1 MLLRPDGRGSSSRMT
16 VVESLRGQLLVAAPD
31 MLDPNFRRAV
41 VLVGEHGDE
50 GAMGIVL
57 NRRTD
62 VTVDEAAPILA
73 DLVDGDE
80 LVHVGGPVQ
89 PQAIV
94 VLGEFD
100 DPERAGVLI
109 FGSVGFLPGEIDD
122 AEELGELA
130 RARVF
135 AGYAGWGPGQLET
148 ELEES
153 AWIVEPAVPDDVFT
167 VEPDALWSA
176 VLRRKGGPF
185 TLLAT
190 MPADPSQN

>member
-1 MLLRPDGRGSSSRMT
+1 M
-16 VVESLRGQLLVAAPD
+16 ESLRGHLLVAAPD
-31 MLDPNFRRAV
+31 LLDPNFRRTV
-41 VLVGEHGDE
+41 VLIGEHGEE

-57 NRRTD
+57 NRPSE
-62 VTVDEAAPILA
+62 VTVDEAVPALTEI
-73 DLVDGDE
+73 VDGDD

-100 DPERAGVLI
+100 EPTRAGVLV
-109 FGSVGFLPGEIDD
+109 FGSVGFLPGEMDD
-122 AEELGELA
+122 AADVGDLA

-135 AGYAGWGPGQLET
+135 AGYAGWGPGQLES

-153 AWIVEPAVPDDVFT
+153 AWIVEPAEPTDVFT
-167 VEPDALWSA
+167 HEPDDLWSA

-190 MPADPSQN
+190 MPLDPSAN

>member
-1 MLLRPDGRGSSSRMT
+1 
-16 VVESLRGQLLVAAPD
+16 

>member
-1 MLLRPDGRGSSSRMT
+1 
-16 VVESLRGQLLVAAPD
+16 VESLRGQLLVAAPD
-31 MLDPNFRRAV
+31 LLDPNFRRTV

-50 GAMGIVL
+50 GAMGVVL

-62 VTVDEAAPILA
+62 VTVDEAAPVLN
-73 DLVDGDE
+73 DVVDGDD

-89 PQAIV
+89 PQAIL

-100 DPERAGVLI
+100 EPERAGVLV
-109 FGSVGFLPGEIDD
+109 FGAVGFLPVEVDGVDEIGD
-122 AEELGELA
+122 LA

-135 AGYAGWGPGQLET
+135 AGYAGWGPGQLES
-148 ELEES
+148 ELAES

-167 VEPDALWSA
+167 RDPEALWST

-190 MPADPSQN
+190 MPADPSLN

>member
-1 MLLRPDGRGSSSRMT
+1 M
-16 VVESLRGQLLVAAPD
+16 ESLRGHLLVAAPD
-31 MLDPNFRRAV
+31 LLDPNFRRTV
-41 VLVGEHGDE
+41 VLVGEHGEE

-57 NRRTD
+57 NRRSE
-62 VTVDEAAPILA
+62 VTIDEAVPALA
-73 DLVDGDE
+73 ELVDGDE

-89 PQAIV
+89 PQAVV

-100 DPERAGVLI
+100 HPERAGVLV
-109 FGSVGFLPGEIDD
+109 FGTVGFLPGEIVDADD
-122 AEELGELA
+122 LGDLA

-148 ELEES
+148 ELAES
-153 AWIVEPAVPDDVFT
+153 TWIVEPARADDVFT
-167 VEPDALWSA
+167 GDPDALWSA

-190 MPADPSQN
+190 MPPDPSLN

>member
-1 MLLRPDGRGSSSRMT
+1 METMA
-16 VVESLRGQLLVAAPD
+16 SLRGQLLVAAPD
-31 MLDPNFRRAV
+31 LLDPNFRRTV
-41 VLVGEHGDE
+41 VLVGEHGEE

-57 NRRTD
+57 NRPSD
-62 VTVDEAAPILA
+62 VTFDEAVPALA
-73 DLVDGDE
+73 EIVDGDD

-100 DPERAGVLI
+100 EPDDAGVLV
-109 FGSVGFLPGEIDD
+109 FGTVGFLPGEIDD
-122 AEELGELA
+122 ATSVGELA
-130 RARVF
+130 RTRVF
-135 AGYAGWGPGQLET
+135 AGYAGWGPGQLES

-153 AWIVEPAVPDDVFT
+153 AWIVEPAEPADVFT
-167 VEPDALWSA
+167 LDPDDLWSA

-190 MPADPSQN
+190 MPLDPSVN

>member
-1 MLLRPDGRGSSSRMT
+1 M
-16 VVESLRGQLLVAAPD
+16 ESLRGHLLVAAPD
-31 MLDPNFRRAV
+31 LLDPNFRRTV
-41 VLVGEHGDE
+41 VLVGEHGEE

-57 NRRTD
+57 NRRSE
-62 VTVDEAAPILA
+62 VTIDEAVPALA

-89 PQAIV
+89 PQAVV

-100 DPERAGVLI
+100 DPERAGVLV
-109 FGSVGFLPGEIDD
+109 FGTVGFLPGEMGETDD
-122 AEELGELA
+122 FDDLA

-148 ELEES
+148 ELAES
-153 AWIVEPAVPDDVFT
+153 TWIVEPALADDVFT
-167 VEPDALWSA
+167 VDPDSLWSA

-190 MPADPSQN
+190 MPPDPSLN